1 MRYEIKTG
9 TQGHIYLPKQVREA
23 LGPNLALFPNAAAA
37 VLAPVGM
44 SYEDI
49 LKSLEIIKADLEH
62 KLSMSKKTKE

>member
-9 TQGHIYLPKQVREA
+9 PQGHIYLPKQVREA
-23 LGPNLALFPNAAAA
+23 LGPDLVLFPNAAAA

-62 KLSMSKKTKE
+62 KLSMSKKTKD